1 MREDKDFLENLYS
14 EKNLI
19 MERRSKFI
27 LAKLA
32 FVVGLFG
39 VGTTNMRVDEL
50 YILVYM
56 VPIVALIFDSFIYS
70 EDYKIKRIG
79 AFIVS
84 ERELVSHLEV
94 KWEEFVNE
102 RRDIFVIHAP
112 ILLTIITTFASI
124 GILWNNNE
132 NNLLFFSWILLIV
145 LCITGLLIYVKK
157 RRKNVRKIP
166 KDHRQN

>member
-70 EDYKIKRIG
+70 
-79 AFIVS
+79 V
-84 ERELVSHLEV
+84 
-94 KWEEFVNE
+94 
-102 RRDIFVIHAP
+102 
-112 ILLTIITTFASI
+112 
-124 GILWNNNE
+124 
-132 NNLLFFSWILLIV
+132 
-145 LCITGLLIYVKK
+145 
-157 RRKNVRKIP
+157 
-166 KDHRQN
+166 